1 MLWNRVLRAA
11 ASASLSSGLAR
22 HGLGTPMQFHLC
34 LPLHR
39 GVVYLLSQ
47 MSPQARLSKRVVKSL
62 LYETK
67 GERIPGIPKYE
78 FLQAL
83 RIQYEKRHINIS
95 KI

>member
-11 ASASLSSGLAR
+11 ASALSSGLAR

-83 RIQYEKRHINIS
+83 RIQYEKRHIKIS